1 MHVEKM
7 KLIRNDESVWSIS
20 SDETVVGILG
30 VKIVRKL
37 GSMIYA
43 EILEDSIF
51 LVIFFKYTVIRFCD
65 AKNKFNTI

>member
-20 SDETVVGILG
+20 SDETVIGILG

-51 LVIFFKYTVIRFCD
+51 LVIFFIYSYSFL
-65 AKNKFNTI
+65 

>member
-51 LVIFFKYTVIRFCD
+51 LVIFFIYSYSFL
-65 AKNKFNTI
+65 